1 MDSVDTHVDIA
12 VPLPLFQLFTYRPPP
27 DADPLV
33 PGSRVLVPFGSRR
46 LTGIIVQSRRP
57 SRADSVKTVQAV
69 LDQSPVVAQP
79 LLELALWVA
88 SYYFAPPGE
97 VFRAM
102 LPPGLLHK
110 NATLKETN
118 FWPVKKRLAIVAV
131 SEESDGLTPR
141 QREILGLLRNRKLP
155 VFLRQ
160 FVRDAHCS
168 TNLLQSLQQRDLLR
182 IEASEV
188 IRSPWRADRTPSVV
202 RHRLTSEQRQIVDKL
217 RLRLDRSGFQSVL
230 IHGVTGSGKT
240 EIYLNVI
247 AAVLKRDKTA
257 LVLVPEIGLTPQVSK
272 AFRGWFGT
280 RVTVLHSGL
289 SDGERFDQWRQIR
302 DGQAQVVIGT
312 RSAVFAPLRNLG
324 VIIVDEEHDHSYKQ
338 EELPRYHARDTAL
351 KRGQLEQV
359 LVVLGSATPQ
369 METFYSARHSG
380 RHQYEILSS
389 RILDRPLPEVR
400 AIDMRVEF
408 ERHGKAAVV
417 STALEEAIRNRLQL
431 GEQTI
436 ILLNRRGYSSAL
448 LCRSCGY
455 VEVCSHCSIS
465 LTYHQQGHRLICHYC
480 GDRREVPARC
490 AQCGKEYIFFLG
502 VGTEKVHEMLQQ
514 MFPAARLDRLDRDAV
529 QRKGSMHRI
538 LEDFARG
545 ATDILIGTQ
554 MIAKG
559 HDFPNVTLVGVLAA
573 EQGLRLADFRAAER
587 TFQLLTQVAGRA
599 GRGDRPGE
607 VIIQTYYP
615 DHYTLKYTRS
625 QDYRKFFQAE
635 LRFRRRF
642 RYPPFTALANLLVKG
657 RPEHQIR
664 SLAGRAAARLRD
676 AAASHS
682 APSRMRILGPAPAA
696 LERLRGEYRFQ
707 ILIKATDRK
716 ELHRVIDKSLQE
728 LDLEGVRRNKV
739 SVDIDPVNLL

>member
-1 MDSVDTHVDIA
+1 MGSVGTHVDIA
-12 VPLPLFQLFTYRPPP
+12 VPLPLFQLFTYQPPP
-27 DADPLV
+27 DAEPPV
-33 PGSRVLVPFGSRR
+33 PGSRALVPFGSRH
-46 LTGIIVQSRRP
+46 LTGIIVRSRPP
-57 SRADSVKTVQAV
+57 SEGESVKTVQAV
-69 LDQSPVVAQP
+69 LDPSPVVEKP
-79 LLELALWVA
+79 LLDLALWVA

-110 NATLKETN
+110 TAALKETD

-131 SEESDGLTPR
+131 SEASDGATPR
-141 QREILGLLRNRKLP
+141 QREILQTLRNRKLP
-155 VFLRQ
+155 VLLQQ
-160 FVRDAHCS
+160 FVREAHCS
-168 TNLLQSLQQRDLLR
+168 IDLLRKLERQDLLR

-188 IRSPWRADRTPSVV
+188 SRSPWPEQTAPSVV
-202 RHRLTSEQRQIVDKL
+202 RHRLTSEQREIVDKL
-217 RLRLDRSGFQSVL
+217 LRRLDRSGFQSVL
-230 IHGVTGSGKT
+230 VHGVTGSGKT
-240 EIYLNVI
+240 EIYLNAI

-272 AFRGWFGT
+272 AFRGWFGS
-280 RVTVLHSGL
+280 RVAILHSAL
-289 SDGERFDQWRQIR
+289 SDGERFDQWRRIR
-302 DGQAQVVIGT
+302 DGQARVVIGT
-312 RSAVFAPLRNLG
+312 RSAVFAPLHNLG

-369 METFYSARHSG
+369 METFYAARHKG
-380 RHQYEILSS
+380 RHRYEILSS
-389 RILDRPLPEVR
+389 RILDRPLPEVH

-408 ERHGKAAVV
+408 ERHGKAAVI
-417 STALEEAIRNRLQL
+417 STPLEEAIRNRLQL
-431 GEQTI
+431 REQTL

-455 VEVCSHCSIS
+455 VEVCDQCSIS
-465 LTYHQQGHRLICHYC
+465 LTYHQQAHRLICHYC
-480 GDRREVPARC
+480 GDRREVPVRC

-514 MFPAARLDRLDRDAV
+514 MFPDARLDRLDRDAV

-538 LEDFARG
+538 LDDFGRG

-599 GRGDRPGE
+599 GRGTRSGE

-615 DHYTLKYTRS
+615 DHYTLKHARS
-625 QDYRKFFQAE
+625 QDYQKFFQAE

-642 RYPPFTALANLLVKG
+642 RYPPFTALANLLIKG
-657 RPEHQIR
+657 RTEHQIR
-664 SLAGRAAARLRD
+664 SLAARAADRLRQ
-676 AAASHS
+676 AATAHS
-682 APSRMRILGPAPAA
+682 SPSRMRVLGPAPAA
-696 LERLRGEYRFQ
+696 LEKLRGEYRFQ
-707 ILIKATDRK
+707 ILIKATDRG
-716 ELHRVIDKSLQE
+716 ELHRVIDTSLQE
-728 LDLEGVRRNKV
+728 LETEGIRRNKI